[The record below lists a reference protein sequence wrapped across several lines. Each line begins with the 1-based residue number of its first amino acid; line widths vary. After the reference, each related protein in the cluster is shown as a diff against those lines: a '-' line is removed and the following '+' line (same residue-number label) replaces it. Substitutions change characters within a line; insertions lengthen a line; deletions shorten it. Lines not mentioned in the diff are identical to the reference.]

1 MPQEDNKPIKTF
13 QESKFFMQESFAAL
27 KKISNRIFD
36 DAKDTRAKVGLNI
49 FLLVQI
55 ATLEL
60 VFNSESILRLIED
73 LPEEISEEIIEM
85 DQISKLKIS
94 LGKSIQLFWEQLED
108 WEKSIA
114 FDRTQE
120 EEKKKTKEKKIGKKK
135 EMTFL
140 AQILFSI
147 KEKILG
153 PNPSQSNWENS
164 HEFFF
169 SKKSLFFGFFIVF
182 LAGLLLGLSIS
193 FWYQRQK
200 EKKKEKEKE
209 KEKVNKEKIGT

>member
-1 MPQEDNKPIKTF
+1 MVRSLEK
-13 QESKFFMQESFAAL
+13 SKDIYLKLYSRLEYIRDIVLQKGDSEVRIDCSVFVPGQIELMQNFFLQ
-27 KKISNRIFD
+27 D
-36 DAKDTRAKVGLNI
+36 DLFRFLNSKETYTR
-49 FLLVQI
+49 
-55 ATLEL
+55 
-60 VFNSESILRLIED
+60 
-73 LPEEISEEIIEM
+73 EEITQSEDYRRLTYSLKNNIEIFW
-85 DQISKLKIS
+85 DQLANWYTLVKEREES
-94 LGKSIQLFWEQLED
+94 QEQE
-108 WEKSIA
+108 
-114 FDRTQE
+114 Q
-120 EEKKKTKEKKIGKKK
+120 EEKKKRKKKIGKKK

-209 KEKVNKEKIGT
+209 KEKEKVNKEKIGT